1 MFLFCYFFFAD
12 CFKMPSVPQGAFAV
26 HKLKE
31 KHQHVAVCK
40 VDNCNDEKPGRFDL
54 KHSEFRSCCILMYD
68 LIKFDS
74 FSRFFEI
81 FSC

>member
-1 MFLFCYFFFAD
+1 
-12 CFKMPSVPQGAFAV
+12 MPSIPQGAFAV

-54 KHSEFRSCCILMYD
+54 KHSEFKLTI
-68 LIKFDS
+68 
-74 FSRFFEI
+74 SRLVNVTKIDI
-81 FSC
+81 FLQISRN